1 MYISF
6 DKNKMHVQVIC
17 GILENYKPTEEVKAI
32 HKKVEKLKKE
42 LHKFQSETVI
52 PSLREIEE
60 LIEKEN
66 QKVKVKEDKQT

>member
-17 GILENYKPTEEVKAI
+17 GILENYEPTENVKAI
-32 HKKVEKLKKE
+32 HKKVEKLKEE
-42 LHKFQSETVI
+42 LHKFQTEKVL
-52 PSLREIEE
+52 PSLKEIEE

-66 QKVKVKEDKQT
+66 KKVTVKEDK